1 MATLE
6 QFQPLAGACERGAGQ
21 RPGRLPARLAQG
33 LARAAAAGLFLIAS
47 VSTAN
52 PSLPEPAARDLPG
65 LALQGDTQFR
75 FFGMKVYDIRLWVPA
90 GGFSPDKP
98 YALEL
103 VYNMNF
109 KGEDIAQRSIDEQ
122 RGQGYGPEDKLARW
136 KDQMARIFPD
146 IKPGDTLVGIHLPGK
161 EARFYTRSRFISA
174 VADAEF
180 ARAFFDIWLSE
191 KTSEPKL
198 RARLLEKK

>member
-1 MATLE
+1 MSTAAKLSSSLE
-6 QFQPLAGACERGAGQ
+6 GLI
-21 RPGRLPARLAQG
+21 ARLARHAALLCASAG
-33 LARAAAAGLFLIAS
+33 LCMSLNAAAQTAAASIAP
-47 VSTAN
+47 A
-52 PSLPEPAARDLPG
+52 LPEVVSKDLPG

-75 FFGMKVYDIRLWVPA
+75 FLGMKVYDIRLWVPP
-90 GGFSPDKP
+90 GGFAPDKP

-109 KGEDIAQRSIDEQ
+109 KGTDIAQRSIDEQ
-122 RGQGYGPEDKLARW
+122 RGQGYGPDDKLRKW
-136 KDQMARIFPD
+136 KDEMARIFPD
-146 IKPGDTLVGIHLPGK
+146 IKPGDTLIGLHLPGK
-161 EARFYTRSRFISA
+161 EARFYTRNKFIST